1 MPPKKEVISKKII
14 EDKTFGLKN
23 KKKSK
28 KVQAFVAE
36 VSKQAKRNVD
46 NMFDKAKSDDAKRQ
60 AELRKAKEAQAA
72 IEKEMSALLRASVKQ
87 PKVRLSFAAL
97 LGCRLWT
104 SPRPKAVGWRNPS
117 EHQLQM
123 LGSGSEGVLWC
134 STRASA
140 ASSTRQLACG
150 RSTGFPVL
158 RLHSPPACELCSGA
172 AGLISGLR
180 SLYGSHSCSCAS
192 GGCAC
197 PRILQLEPGVDPK
210 SVLCEFFKAGCCEKG
225 DK

>member
-60 AELRKAKEAQAA
+60 SELRKAKEAQAA

-87 PKVRLSFAAL
+87 PKVRLSFAAVL
-97 LGCRLWT
+97 LGRWLWMA
-104 SPRPKAVGWRNPS
+104 PCPEAVGWRNPS
-117 EHQLQM
+117 E
-123 LGSGSEGVLWC
+123 
-134 STRASA
+134 R
-140 ASSTRQLACG
+140 
-150 RSTGFPVL
+150 
-158 RLHSPPACELCSGA
+158 
-172 AGLISGLR
+172 
-180 SLYGSHSCSCAS
+180 
-192 GGCAC
+192 
-197 PRILQLEPGVDPK
+197 
-210 SVLCEFFKAGCCEKG
+210 
-225 DK
+225 